1 METSS
6 IKSISDLRVI
16 ILTELDAYR
25 KYAKEQDLDLDSREY
40 GSESEYSINF
50 MCNGIKSLMTDVAY
64 LVASHEIFVR
74 LSTYN
79 ERVEIKNKL
88 TDLNSYI
95 VRRQHSQIAA
105 LYDALKLLL
114 RRFNLVTDKKRHVE
128 FQEEINRLQNV
139 ALSLEDQIRVVNSKL
154 QSAETIYDGTVEVK
168 ESFDLKYKEII
179 ETKKSLVDE
188 LTTFK
193 GSVSELNEWS
203 KSISDKERV
212 ATQKINSIVSSEQKF
227 QDFINKIQERETEL
241 EGQQKRTSDYDIKL
255 QEYQTRHDKSLS
267 EAESLID
274 KSRQALQY
282 TTAQG
287 MSAAF
292 QTQYE
297 DAKSKWITGGW
308 LVGALLFVG
317 ATLALGLWLL
327 TDNGVDESGG
337 LNLHIFISRIS
348 MIPLTLAGAM
358 FCARQY
364 VKQKNLIEDYA
375 YKTVLAKSIVA
386 FSEELRQ
393 GESKNYSE
401 YISVMLK
408 EIHQDPLRTR
418 GKEKDNEVEIKGTLG
433 LFERIITMAK
443 DLKQL

>member
-16 ILTELDAYR
+16 ILTELESYR
-25 KYAKEQDLDLDSREY
+25 KYAKEQDIDLDSREY

-50 MCNGIKSLMTDVAY
+50 LCNGIKSLMTDVSY

-74 LSTYN
+74 VSTYT
-79 ERVEIKNKL
+79 ERVEIKNRL
-88 TDLNSYI
+88 TDLNTYI
-95 VRRQHSQIAA
+95 VRRQHSQVAST
-105 LYDALKLLL
+105 YDSLKLLL
-114 RRFNLVTDKKRHVE
+114 RRYNLVSDKKRHVE

-139 ALSLEDQIRVVNSKL
+139 ALSLEDQIRSVNTKL
-154 QSAETIYDGTVEVK
+154 QSAETIYSDTVKVK
-168 ESFDLKYKEII
+168 ESFDLKYNELI
-179 ETKKSLVDE
+179 ETKTSLVDE
-188 LTTFK
+188 LAAFK
-193 GSVSELNEWS
+193 SSISELNGWS
-203 KSISDKERV
+203 NSISEKERV
-212 ATQKINSIVSSEQKF
+212 ATQKINSITSSEQKF
-227 QDFINKIQERETEL
+227 QDFVNKIQERELEL
-241 EGQQKRTSDYDIKL
+241 DGQHKRTNDYDLKL
-255 QEYQTRHDKSLS
+255 VEYQTRHEKSLS

-287 MSAAF
+287 TSAAF
-292 QTQYE
+292 QTQYQE
-297 DAKSKWITGGW
+297 AKSKWITGGW
-308 LVGALLFVG
+308 LLGSVVFVV

-327 TDNGVDESGG
+327 TDRGINEAGNMS
-337 LNLHIFISRIS
+337 LHIFISRIS

-393 GESKNYSE
+393 GDDKNYSE

-408 EIHQDPLRTR
+408 EIHQDPLRSR
-418 GKEKDNEVEIKGTLG
+418 GKDKDSEVEIKGTFG
-433 LFERIITMAK
+433 LLERLVEMAK
-443 DLKQL
+443 GLKN

>member
-50 MCNGIKSLMTDVAY
+50 MCNSIKSLMTDVAY

-79 ERVEIKNKL
+79 ERIEIKNKL

-95 VRRQHSQIAA
+95 ERRQHSQIAA

-128 FQEEINRLQNV
+128 FQDEINRLQNV

-154 QSAETIYDGTVEVK
+154 QSAETIYDGTVQVK

-255 QEYQTRHDKSLS
+255 QEYRNLPVKH
-267 EAESLID
+267 
-274 KSRQALQY
+274 
-282 TTAQG
+282 
-287 MSAAF
+287 
-292 QTQYE
+292 
-297 DAKSKWITGGW
+297 
-308 LVGALLFVG
+308 V
-317 ATLALGLWLL
+317 L
-327 TDNGVDESGG
+327 T
-337 LNLHIFISRIS
+337 I
-348 MIPLTLAGAM
+348 
-358 FCARQY
+358 
-364 VKQKNLIEDYA
+364 
-375 YKTVLAKSIVA
+375 
-386 FSEELRQ
+386 
-393 GESKNYSE
+393 
-401 YISVMLK
+401 
-408 EIHQDPLRTR
+408 
-418 GKEKDNEVEIKGTLG
+418 
-433 LFERIITMAK
+433 
-443 DLKQL
+443 

>member
-16 ILTELDAYR
+16 ILTELEAYR
-25 KYAKEQDLDLDSREY
+25 KYAKEQDIDLDSREY

-50 MCNGIKSLMTDVAY
+50 LCNGIKSLMTDVSY

-74 LSTYN
+74 VSTYT
-79 ERVEIKNKL
+79 ERVEIKNRL
-88 TDLNSYI
+88 TDLNTYI
-95 VRRQHSQIAA
+95 VRRQHSQVAST
-105 LYDALKLLL
+105 YDSLKLSL
-114 RRFNLVTDKKRHVE
+114 RRYNLVSDKKRHVE

-139 ALSLEDQIRVVNSKL
+139 ALSLEDQIRSVNTKL
-154 QSAETIYDGTVEVK
+154 QSAETIYSDTVKVK
-168 ESFDLKYKEII
+168 ESFDLKYNELI
-179 ETKKSLVDE
+179 ETKTSLVDE
-188 LTTFK
+188 LAAFK
-193 GSVSELNEWS
+193 SSISELNGWS
-203 KSISDKERV
+203 NSISEKERV
-212 ATQKINSIVSSEQKF
+212 ATQKINSITSSEQKF
-227 QDFINKIQERETEL
+227 QDFVNKIQERELEL
-241 EGQQKRTSDYDIKL
+241 DGQHKRTNDYDLKL
-255 QEYQTRHDKSLS
+255 VEYQTRHEKSLS

-292 QTQYE
+292 QTQYQE
-297 DAKSKWITGGW
+297 AKSKWITGGW
-308 LVGALLFVG
+308 LLGSVVFVV
-317 ATLALGLWLL
+317 ATLALGLCLL
-327 TDNGVDESGG
+327 TDRGINEAGNMS
-337 LNLHIFISRIS
+337 LHIFISRIS

-375 YKTVLAKSIVA
+375 YKTVLAKSSVA

-393 GESKNYSE
+393 GDDKNYSE

-408 EIHQDPLRTR
+408 EIHQDPLRSR
-418 GKEKDNEVEIKGTLG
+418 GKDKDSEVEIKGTFG
-433 LFERIITMAK
+433 LLERLVEMAK
-443 DLKQL
+443 GLKN